1 MDRDNN
7 IPLEIHKLKSVVIR
21 EGNKIEEQL
30 ININKNIILKG
41 NKIDRHLV
49 NVKILLG
56 LIGGFILGIG
66 LRYFDHI

>member
-21 EGNKIEEQL
+21 E
-30 ININKNIILKG
+30 G